1 MLRSIEGFEL
11 ADRIVGASPQ
21 IQLLREQVAQLACC
35 DVSLLLQGESGV
47 GKELVARTVH
57 DLSARRDG
65 PFAGVN
71 CAAIHESLLESE
83 LFGHV
88 AGAFT
93 GADRPSL
100 GFLRAADGGTVL
112 LDEVGDM
119 SRSLQSKL
127 LRVLQERA
135 VVPVGGTKGIPI
147 DVRVIA
153 ATNKDLSAAVRDGSF
168 RMDLLYRLNVVTIDV
183 PPLRQRREDIMPLAE
198 SLLEEM
204 AEVLCMPPKKISPEA
219 LALMMQHDWPGN
231 VRELGNVIQ
240 RGYALGRGSV
250 IQVEDLPDAITRRC
264 CEDGGSEAFR
274 SLQQAARGHVELAL
288 KASNGVRSHAARLL
302 GIDRKSLWRMMRR
315 YQID

>member
-1 MLRSIEGFEL
+1 MLRSTEGFEV

-168 RMDLLYRLNVVTIDV
+168 RLDLLYRLNVVTIDV
-183 PPLRQRREDIMPLAE
+183 PPLRQRREDIVPLAE

-219 LALMMQHDWPGN
+219 LVLMMQHDWPGN

-264 CEDGGSEAFR
+264 CEDGGSGSFR
-274 SLQQAARGHVELAL
+274 SLQQAAREHVELAL
-288 KASNGVRSHAARLL
+288 EASNGVRSHAARLL